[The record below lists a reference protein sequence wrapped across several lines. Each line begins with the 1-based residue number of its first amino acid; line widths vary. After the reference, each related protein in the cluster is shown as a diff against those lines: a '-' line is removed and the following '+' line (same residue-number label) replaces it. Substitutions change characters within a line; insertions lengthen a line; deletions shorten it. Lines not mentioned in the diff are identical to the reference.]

1 LDYLLQ
7 KHQFQIEQLDNRNH
21 SSVCETQELPHHSC
35 YFYIQDNVLI
45 KALFVE
51 LLGMKEVVDKQVAV
65 VVVEPVVLLAEVL
78 ERVCSLIC

>member
-1 LDYLLQ
+1 LGYLLQ

-21 SSVCETQELPHHSC
+21 SSVCETQELPHRSC
-35 YFYIQDNVLI
+35 YFHIQDNVLI

-51 LLGMKEVVDKQVAV
+51 LLGMKEVVDKQVV